1 MKTAVIVVGVV
12 RELSNASSS
21 WKILGDYYLFA
32 DEYERA
38 PQSQIIKNKIIL
50 TDILAIS
57 KVKFQHIS
65 ISKSENNIDWSSFT
79 PLINLYKKLSSA
91 YTHIKNK
98 GYCNVLIIRPDLFIP
113 DSTNDIIN
121 NISTTI
127 GPLTIGI
134 DGTIN
139 PGDMRTRFRPSLDT
153 DILMYMD
160 LPTFK
165 IIAEFYNFIEE
176 NIQFVLEN
184 KFDIHTL
191 LGKYILERNINVK
204 DIGCKS
210 VILRNNTAHF
220 FKDGTVTFE
229 KLQEAMAEWW
239 KLNVD
244 PGSLLNKQSI
254 YELIE
259 ISKANGGILKLRNI
273 SK

>member
-1 MKTAVIVVGVV
+1 MKTAVIVAGVV
-12 RELSNASSS
+12 RELANASSS
-21 WKILGDYYLFA
+21 WKVSGDYYLFA
-32 DEYERA
+32 DEYERE
-38 PQSQIIKNKIIL
+38 PQTQKIKKKINLSEIHE
-50 TDILAIS
+50 TSA
-57 KVKFQHIS
+57 VNFQYIS

-79 PLINLYKKLSSA
+79 PPINLYKKLSSA

-98 GYCNVLIIRPDLFIP
+98 RYCNVLIIRPDLFIP

-127 GPLTIGI
+127 GSLTIGI
-134 DGTIN
+134 DGNIN
-139 PGDMRTRFRPSLDT
+139 PGDMRTRFRPSLDK

-160 LPTFK
+160 LSTFK

-184 KFDIHTL
+184 KFDVHTL

-229 KLQEAMAEWW
+229 KLQKAFDEWW
-239 KLNVD
+239 NHNID
-244 PGSLLNKQSI
+244 PGISLDKLSI

-259 ISKANGGILKLRNI
+259 RSKANGGILKLRNI